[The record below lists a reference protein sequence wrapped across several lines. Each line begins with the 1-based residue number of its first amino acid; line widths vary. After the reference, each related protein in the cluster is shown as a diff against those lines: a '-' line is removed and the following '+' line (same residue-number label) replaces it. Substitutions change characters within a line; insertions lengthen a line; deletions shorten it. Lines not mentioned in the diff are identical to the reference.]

1 MQQNWFQEDS
11 GQACFIN
18 SIFVSFYLNVLIRF
32 VCKIVGGDQ
41 TGFFVQII
49 TLCKI
54 CAAIWILHA
63 FLGIKLVSYGLI
75 VIYRDYCMAGE
86 CVRFL
91 CTSCERINNNLSQ
104 QARTNEPTMQ

>member
-1 MQQNWFQEDS
+1 MFGGHRGPIVCGKTGFRMI

-18 SIFVSFYLNVLIRF
+18 SIFVSFHLNILIRF
-32 VCKIVGGDQ
+32 VCKIVGVGQ

-63 FLGIKLVSYGLI
+63 YLGIKLVSYGLI
-75 VIYRDYCMAGE
+75 VI
-86 CVRFL
+86 
-91 CTSCERINNNLSQ
+91 
-104 QARTNEPTMQ
+104 